1 MIKTTYQRDIL
12 NKLQEVYPL
21 GLARKELQDYLE
33 IKSNQLTKELTKLE
47 AKNKICMQEDPGS
60 WGRAKKVYLVK

>member
-1 MIKTTYQRDIL
+1 MYQRDIL

-21 GLARKELQDYLE
+21 GLARKDLQNYLQ
-33 IKSNQLTKELTKLE
+33 IRSIQLTKELTKLV
-47 AKNKICMQEDPGS
+47 AKNKITMQEDSNS